1 MSEINYA
8 ALDAADRAEKPKD
21 FSPRVRAAV
30 QDVADR
36 AEKPKASPRVRAAV
50 KSTAERVKEAAAELA
65 KLEAQLADERELA
78 VLRAAY
84 AVQHGVEAKKSMKR
98 TALIDALA
106 EKFGI
111 A

>member
-1 MSEINYA
+1 MSEIDYA
-8 ALDAADRAEKPKD
+8 ALDAADRAEKP
-21 FSPRVRAAV
+21 
-30 QDVADR
+30 QD
-36 AEKPKASPRVRAAV
+36 SPRVRAAV
-50 KSTAERVKEAAAELA
+50 KSTAERVEEAAAALA

-84 AVQHGVEAKKSMKR
+84 AVQHGAEAKKSMKR

-106 EKFGI
+106 ESCGI